1 MTKPPKRRPG
11 GQFKDPAQ
19 RKRRHFTFRLRDQLS
34 TSLEQEA
41 ANNTRSVSEEIEH
54 RLERS
59 FLIDTIIGDI
69 EAFRR
74 RSMAAV
80 AQQTGAGKIWDPAG
94 PRYFAPGTH
103 NIPQSGFVTEAE
115 AAAPPVPALPAAVHE
130 AIRIAVRDALA
141 ELLPKRK
148 TGEAA

>member
-41 ANNTRSVSEEIEH
+41 AKNTRSVSEEIEH

-74 RSMAAV
+74 RSMAAAV
-80 AQQTGAGKIWDPAG
+80 QQTGAGKIWDPAG

-103 NIPQSGFVTEAE
+103 NIPQSGFIAEE
-115 AAAPPVPALPAAVHE
+115 AAPTPAPILPPAVQE
-130 AIRIAVRDALA
+130 AIRTAVKDALA
-141 ELLPKRK
+141 ELLPRRK
-148 TGEAA
+148 PGEAA

>member
-1 MTKPPKRRPG
+1 TKPPKRRPG

-34 TSLEQEA
+34 VALEREA
-41 ANNTRSVSEEIEH
+41 AANTRSVSEEIEH

-69 EAFRR
+69 EQFRR
-74 RSMAAV
+74 QSMSAA
-80 AQQTGAGKIWDPAG
+80 AQQTGAGKIWEPAG

-115 AAAPPVPALPAAVHE
+115 AAAPPGPALPPTVDE
-130 AIRIAVRDALA
+130 AIRIAVRDAVA

-148 TGEAA
+148 KG

>member
-34 TSLEQEA
+34 AALEREA
-41 ANNTRSVSEEIEH
+41 AANTRSVSEEIEH
-54 RLERS
+54 RLEKS
-59 FLIDTIIGDI
+59 FLIDTVIGDI
-69 EAFRR
+69 EQFRR
-74 RSMAAV
+74 RSMAVA

-103 NIPQSGFVTEAE
+103 NIPQSGFITEE
-115 AAAPPVPALPAAVHE
+115 AAPPPAPILPPAVHE
-130 AIRIAVRDALA
+130 AIRTAVRDALA
-141 ELLPKRK
+141 ELLPKRR
-148 TGEAA
+148 TEAP